1 MTANISEDCKNGSR
15 RKITQVISV
24 ERESEEWRDGDE
36 RM

>member
-1 MTANISEDCKNGSR
+1 MTAKISEDCRNGSR

-24 ERESEEWRDGDE
+24 EGVKRRAGDE